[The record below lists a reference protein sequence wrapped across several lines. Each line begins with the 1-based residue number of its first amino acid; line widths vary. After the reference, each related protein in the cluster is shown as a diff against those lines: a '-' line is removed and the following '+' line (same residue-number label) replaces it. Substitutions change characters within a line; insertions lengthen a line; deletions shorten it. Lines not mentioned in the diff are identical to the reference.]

1 MRMPFVFNY
10 SNLVSRDVESDGLLE
25 DSKLANTRYD
35 TISHS
40 QVESPFNV
48 LSELGAV
55 LKYSIPLVITFL
67 MGVGN
72 RVWDVWFLG
81 NIGSKALAVTS
92 LGHLFT
98 TVAGLSIGSG
108 ILSAIDTLVAQ
119 AYTGARYPHTI
130 GIIFQRGLI
139 VMFIFAM
146 LVTIVWIN
154 AEPILVLMGQD
165 PSLASMAQLERITVS
180 MNSQPFF
187 IGEMEI
193 TIWAEFLKLG
203 VPGMLSVSTDWAFE
217 VCALLAGVLGQV
229 SLAAQSVV
237 ISINSLLLMIPSALS
252 TGMSVR
258 LGHLLGANEPRK
270 AKFCVTLSTCLATTV
285 TIVDSLLLYVYRKTI
300 AYHFSTDPDVIE
312 AIVQL
317 LNIACLCHFVTGFG
331 IVLSAA
337 LNALGKQLIVASL
350 NLVSYYFVGLPF
362 GLYLT
367 RYHYWGLE
375 GIWCGVLISGFIK
388 SLVEFIIIFFMID
401 WHYECQLAS
410 KHV

>member
-10 SNLVSRDVESDGLLE
+10 SNLVSRDVESDSLLE
-25 DSKLANTRYD
+25 DSKLANARYG
-35 TISHS
+35 TVFHS

-146 LVTIVWIN
+146 LVTIVC
-154 AEPILVLMGQD
+154 
-165 PSLASMAQLERITVS
+165 
-180 MNSQPFF
+180 
-187 IGEMEI
+187 
-193 TIWAEFLKLG
+193 WAEFLKLG

-217 VCALLAGVLGQV
+217 VCALLAGVLGQI

-270 AKFCVTLSTCLATTV
+270 AKFCVTLSTCLATAV

-367 RYHYWGLE
+367 RYHSWGLE

-410 KHV
+410 KRIGRQEYTN